1 MLFHKR
7 WAGHLKEMNKLIN
20 KDRKRDPK
28 TMKRKTARWKRRKR
42 KTGKEIKRILG
53 PEKQR
58 KKNRKS
64 GKYTHNYGGG
74 LGNMDC

>member
-1 MLFHKR
+1 
-7 WAGHLKEMNKLIN
+7 
-20 KDRKRDPK
+20 
-28 TMKRKTARWKRRKR
+28 MKRKTARWKRRR
-42 KTGKEIKRILG
+42 GKTGKEIKRILD
-53 PEKQR
+53 PDKQR